1 MKISSLSCKFFSLG
15 KTKTCSYADALL
27 FGRERKRSRVFST
40 LLSVSFVCVLLFVVS
55 SLSSSSF
62 TSSQQK
68 KEYTSSAILSV
79 VRKKVN
85 LLEISN
91 ELTNYETLN

>member
-1 MKISSLSCKFFSLG
+1 MKISSLSCKVLLVG
-15 KTKTCSYADALL
+15 KNKNVCSHADALKL

-40 LLSVSFVCVLLFVVS
+40 LLSVSFVRVLLFVVS

-68 KEYTSSAILSV
+68 KEYTSSADF
-79 VRKKVN
+79 
-85 LLEISN
+85 EC
-91 ELTNYETLN
+91 